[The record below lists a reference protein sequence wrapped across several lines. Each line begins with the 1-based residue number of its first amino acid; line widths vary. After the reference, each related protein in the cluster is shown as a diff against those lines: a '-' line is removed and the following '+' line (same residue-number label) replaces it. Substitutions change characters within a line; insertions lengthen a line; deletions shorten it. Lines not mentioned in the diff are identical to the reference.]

1 MSQDDPIMLTSS
13 DDEDGDSKR
22 TVPRG
27 SPEGIESK
35 HERYPN
41 GDADEVVIDGI
52 QVVKASPPK
61 GRGKDAYGGKTFK
74 WWFFTWNNP
83 SHPEDK
89 DKLLL
94 DEGFQYIKFQYEKG
108 KTGTL
113 HYQGVCYS
121 KKSRTCSSITKI
133 YPECGYVA
141 PVIDIKAAANYCGKS
156 DTRVDGPWTMGSLP
170 AQGTRSDL
178 LECKTIVDNGGG
190 MAELFEQSFSN
201 AVRYGRGLREYVTL
215 KNKDKVRKWQTV
227 SYVYTG
233 DAGCGKTQ
241 AAMIEAEAWGG
252 GTYWL
257 TVERTGGKLW
267 WDGYEGQAN
276 IIIDEFNCGISLTD
290 FKRIIDSS
298 PLTIPIKGGMVQF
311 LGKRIW
317 ICSNNPLDV
326 WYYKAAPPGPNRNA
340 FNRRI
345 HYHER
350 FDTKFQGAPGFREY
364 METRQWFVSLQKE
377 GKYIVKTD

>member
-1 MSQDDPIMLTSS
+1 MSYDDPIDLASS
-13 DDEDGDSKR
+13 DEEEQPRSSSARVESEQKHIDSADNDAGEL
-22 TVPRG
+22 VA
-27 SPEGIESK
+27 EGI
-35 HERYPN
+35 R
-41 GDADEVVIDGI
+41 VI
-52 QVVKASPPK
+52 K
-61 GRGKDAYGGKTFK
+61 GTAPAGRRKDPFHNKQYR

-89 DKLLL
+89 EILL
-94 DEGFQYIKFQYEKG
+94 ESSIVSYVKFQLEKG
-108 KTGTL
+108 KEGTL
-113 HYQGVCYS
+113 HYQGVLYC
-121 KKSRTCSSITKI
+121 KSATRCTTLLKAFVG
-133 YPECGYVA
+133 CGYFA
-141 PVIDIKAAANYCGKS
+141 PVINSEAAVRYCGKLES
-156 DTRVDGPWTMGSLP
+156 RVDGPWTAGKLP
-170 AQGTRSDL
+170 KQGERSDL
-178 LECKTIVDNGGG
+178 LECKSIIDNGGR
-190 MAELFEQSFSN
+190 MDDVFEQQFSN
-201 AVRYGRGLREYVTL
+201 AVRYGRGLREYCAI
-215 KNKDKVRKWQTV
+215 KNRNNVRKWQTI
-227 SYVYTG
+227 SYIYTG
-233 DAGCGKTQ
+233 DAGTGKTQ
-241 AAMIEAEAWGG
+241 AAMIEAAAWGG

-267 WDGYEGQAN
+267 WDGYEGQEN

-350 FDTKFQGAPGFREY
+350 FDIKFQGAPGFEEY
-364 METRQWFVSLQKE
+364 QETREWFVDLQKS
-377 GKYIVKTD
+377 GQIKISPD